1 MKSMQYVITRLDNGQ
16 QVQWTEENGVL
27 LGISAGKAEDDC
39 GDGADTHDEWV
50 VKIAYD

>member
-1 MKSMQYVITRLDNGQ
+1 MGRERGLG
-16 QVQWTEENGVL
+16 EETL